1 MRLLWER
8 ALRRVI
14 FEDYKRK
21 RMKDIL
27 LFCKNIMICGAVV
40 SWMVSMEQ
48 RLHLSVA
55 EERALYIEV
64 TYKYIMKLKKYFF
77 NFFFVTKCTLNRLYI

>member
-1 MRLLWER
+1 
-8 ALRRVI
+8 
-14 FEDYKRK
+14 
-21 RMKDIL
+21 
-27 LFCKNIMICGAVV
+27 MICGAVV

-55 EERALYIEV
+55 EERAFYIEV

-77 NFFFVTKCTLNRLYI
+77 NFFLSQNALSTVYIYKG

>member
-1 MRLLWER
+1 
-8 ALRRVI
+8 
-14 FEDYKRK
+14 
-21 RMKDIL
+21 
-27 LFCKNIMICGAVV
+27 MICGAVV

-55 EERALYIEV
+55 EERAFYIEV

-77 NFFFVTKCTLNRLYI
+77 NQNVIEYFEK